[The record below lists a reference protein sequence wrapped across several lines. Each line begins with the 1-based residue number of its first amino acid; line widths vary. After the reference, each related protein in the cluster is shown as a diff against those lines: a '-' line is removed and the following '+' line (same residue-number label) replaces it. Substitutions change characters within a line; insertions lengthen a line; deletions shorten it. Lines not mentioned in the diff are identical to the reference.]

1 MHQTTGFRR
10 GFKHKANDS
19 FEKTNIYNTFNP

>member
-10 GFKHKANDS
+10 GFKHKEKDP

>member
-1 MHQTTGFRR
+1 MHQTIGFRR

-19 FEKTNIYNTFNP
+19 SELDQIYNTFNP